1 MTRRRDCQRYA
12 GRCSGARNCP
22 GASIRQGSTM
32 MGRPPLD
39 AIPLRVKVGV
49 ESVKTFLKK

>member
-32 MGRPPLD
+32 GRPPLD